1 MSGPGGEPPFEA
13 PPGLEALPGRIPVFP
28 LAGVLLLPRANLPLN
43 IFEPRYLAMTR
54 DALAGHKMIGMIQ
67 PQEAEMQGKPPALY
81 AIGCLGRITASG
93 DTPDGRILI
102 ELEGI
107 TRFRIKREFTA
118 TTLYRQVEADY
129 GDFARDVSPSSS
141 AGFDRAPLLEAL
153 RAFLERN
160 RMQADWNAISSVDDE
175 TLVNSLSMLS
185 PFGPVEK
192 QALLEAGSLAE
203 RAKLLVDMVSM
214 VLRQT
219 APDSSAGRLN

>member
-1 MSGPGGEPPFEA
+1 MSSPGNEPA
-13 PPGLEALPGRIPVFP
+13 GLETLPGRIPVFP

-54 DALAGHKMIGMIQ
+54 DALAGHRMIGMIQ
-67 PQEAEMQGKPPALY
+67 PQEPEMQGKPPALY
-81 AIGCLGRITASG
+81 AVGCLGRITASG

-102 ELEGI
+102 ELEGV
-107 TRFRIKREFTA
+107 TRFRIKREIAA

-129 GDFARDVSPSSS
+129 SAFARDISPSST
-141 AGFDRAPLLEAL
+141 AGFDRAPLLDAL
-153 RAFLERN
+153 RSFLERN
-160 RMQADWNAISSVDDE
+160 RMQADWNAISGVDDE

-192 QALLEAGSLAE
+192 QALLEAPSLAQ
-203 RAKLLVDMVSM
+203 RAKLLIGMVSM

-219 APDSSAGRLN
+219 APASPAGRLN